1 MGRVI
6 HFRKQPA
13 FRVAVY
19 LEKKVTGLNLKN
31 DLSKAVKDSLLS
43 IFNLF
48 IVPHNIL
55 LYAKI
60 IGKT

>member
-1 MGRVI
+1 MLESTPPLGS
-6 HFRKQPA
+6 P
-13 FRVAVY
+13 VY
-19 LEKKVTGLNLKN
+19 FEKKVTGLNIKN
-31 DLSKAVKDSLLS
+31 DLYKAVKDSLLS

-60 IGKT
+60 IGMDKT